1 MKVTA
6 SAVLRPSWAHT
17 EAVGRCTFIF
27 IMASSSIDLGGA
39 LMAER
44 ATVLLADDIASI
56 EDGTMILQVWLGH

>member
-1 MKVTA
+1 
-6 SAVLRPSWAHT
+6 
-17 EAVGRCTFIF
+17 
-27 IMASSSIDLGGA
+27 MASSSIDLGGA